1 MWWEITRGP
10 QCPLARAPY
19 FLYPES
25 YLQEP
30 APSVCSSTSTKAHL
44 HLVDAGWGPD
54 PSTGLGRGPTRLV
67 AAAPAHSRGLSLGWQ
82 GWPRRPPGSWPAPA
96 QAVPALTVSPVAH
109 EAVSPH
115 ELLGADAT
123 LIGFETCVC
132 LHVLGQV
139 VLHLKLFVAH
149 RAVKGPQVEVH
160 IHMPIAHA
168 LVGEGLPTVA
178 QKDLI
183 PIPTACPSRGPPRT
197 TRHAQGPCR
206 GAPQGHRPVFS
217 LVPWWLAWSL

>member
-10 QCPLARAPY
+10 QRPWLVLPVSSS
-19 FLYPES
+19 PES
-25 YLQEP
+25 CRQEP
-30 APSVCSSTSTKAHL
+30 PPSVCPSTSTKAHL

-54 PSTGLGRGPTRLV
+54 PSAGLGRGPTRFV
-67 AAAPAHSRGLSLGWQ
+67 AAAPTYSRGLSLGRQ
-82 GWPRRPPGSWPAPA
+82 GWPSGPSGSRSAPA

-123 LIGFETCVC
+123 LVGFEACVC

-149 RAVKGPQVEVH
+149 GAVKGPQVEVH
-160 IHMPIAHA
+160 VHMPVSHA
-168 LVGEGLPTVA
+168 LVGEGLPAVA

-183 PIPTACPSRGPPRT
+183 PIPTARPSRGSPST
-197 TRHAQGPCR
+197 TRHAQAPC
-206 GAPQGHRPVFS
+206 
-217 LVPWWLAWSL
+217 